1 MTVFLRA
8 MKAACI
14 AGASTSA
21 MAMAQSAAPPMVAP
35 IEQSVDSNG
44 VDLVSGKLRIPFA
57 ALSIGDPGD
66 GGIALRMSI
75 DTPNSLEGN
84 IVSDGTTYT
93 VTIGGDAERFTR
105 SGSVL
110 IPEVKSGST
119 LTFENGSWVYQTASG
134 AKATFSPQYGKLY
147 NQTTTGGLNPQPQ
160 AANTNFAGIISY
172 VSPDGHRLD
181 YNYTTITHRAPSQY
195 APYFMFRRIQ
205 SITSSSGY
213 QLQYTYQSD
222 TTANL
227 FYNTSDMYAW
237 SNRTRVSLMNTR
249 TDSCP
254 ANTYSCTV
262 ANRPYVILGG
272 QVNSDFNQALP
283 TSVTD
288 GEGKVTTVSA
298 SASNVTIQP
307 PGGVSA
313 LSYTLDGNGRVSQ
326 AVVGGVTTSYG
337 YPSDPTHKVVTRT
350 TPAGTETWRY
360 GPTDLLLRKRI
371 DMSGA
376 VTEYVYN
383 GSLQLTSV
391 IMPEGNR
398 IDYQR
403 DDRGNAT
410 TTTMVPKSGS
420 LETALVSR
428 AGYDASCTATTAN
441 ICNLPNW
448 TKDPRGN
455 ADPNDANYRTN
466 YSYDAATGQ
475 VTTVL
480 QPAPTSGG
488 ARPKTSFSYTS
499 IGGVS
504 RLTGVTSC
512 LTATD
517 CPGSANERRVTM
529 SYGTPQVN
537 NAALQSV
544 TIASGDNTLSATTT
558 YTYTALG
565 DVDTVDGPLAGSG
578 DSVRTLYDLTLRRV
592 KGRVAP
598 DPDGSGSAKPMATR
612 YVYDNVGRLQRTE
625 TGVVDGSADS
635 QWSTFQ
641 PSAAQASTFDSY
653 GRVVQSRVSGGG
665 TTAGL
670 TETSYDSAGRV
681 DCVAVRMNAATL
693 NDGYS
698 SACTAKTAGADGADR
713 ITRNAYFVADRRIEV
728 TSGYGTPE
736 ALTQTAHYT
745 TNGQQDWVRD
755 GEANRTSYSYDGHDR
770 LKRTSYPAVTPGQ
783 NSSSGS
789 DFEELG
795 YDATSNIVSK
805 RLRDGRTLIL
815 TVDAL
820 NRVTNKAVPDGC
832 APIQIGACAPASA
845 TRDVAYAYDLAG
857 RLTSAMFAGTSEG
870 VSATYDALGRM
881 KSATTTMGGA
891 SRTLDYQY
899 DIAGKRTRVTHPDGV
914 AFAYE
919 YDPLSRMK
927 EVRNGA
933 GSSLTSLTYYNT
945 GERSWLGYGSNGI
958 STGYDQLGRLT
969 GYNLQ
974 RNQSGTIVADNTTLE
989 YNPASQIK
997 RQVRGNDAYS
1007 WTGAFNI
1014 DRGYTANGLNQY
1026 TAAGP
1031 ASLQYDANGNLVT
1044 SGSTSYLYDAE
1055 NRLIGN
1061 SQGVN
1066 LIYDPLG
1073 RLFQTSTNGSGIA
1086 RFLYDGDAL
1095 VAEYDVNGALLKRYV
1110 HGDSVDTP
1118 VLAYDGTGTTPRQ
1131 LMADHQGS
1139 IVAATQH
1146 GGNLISINS
1155 YDEFGIPAQS
1165 NTGRFQY
1172 TGQAWLP
1179 ELGMYYYKARMYSPT
1194 LGRFMQTDPIG
1205 YADGLNWYNYVGS
1218 DPINNSD
1225 PSGLTTICPPNGF
1238 PRSPSYGIGDS
1249 AKDDI
1254 VVTGR
1259 CTPMPA
1265 PNPGYTEVPSP
1276 PTQPGQTQANPGQ
1289 GTPSNPPPCPINN
1302 SRLAKAYSKAKDRA
1316 FERLMEN
1323 DQNGEEGYSIFEDNK
1338 TGQLRTYFQTGSDRF
1353 VSLTLIRDGQ
1363 TLLLTGHIHNREVGP
1378 QGFLGLGGWA
1388 QRGPSPGDRSAK
1400 PHFPNAKFVLHQKIN
1415 GNWQDSCY

>member
-35 IEQSVDSNG
+35 IEQSVDGNG

-57 ALSIGDPGD
+57 MLSIGDPND

-110 IPEVKSGST
+110 IPEVKSGSSLT
-119 LTFENGSWVYQTASG
+119 LENGNWVYQTASG
-134 AKATFSPQYGKLY
+134 AKATFSPQFGKLY
-147 NQTTTGGLNPQPQ
+147 NQTTTGGMNPQPQ
-160 AANTNFAGIISY
+160 AVTTNFAGIISY
-172 VSPDGHRLD
+172 ISPEGHRLD
-181 YNYTTITHRAPSQY
+181 YAYTTITHRGPSQY
-195 APYFMFRRIQ
+195 APYFMFRRIR

-222 TTANL
+222 TTSNL
-227 FYNTSDMYAW
+227 FNNSSDMYAW

-262 ANRPYVILGG
+262 ADRPYVAFGG
-272 QVNSDFNQALP
+272 QVNSDYNQALP

-288 GEGKVTTVSA
+288 AEGKVTTVTT

-313 LSYTLDGNGRVSQ
+313 LSYTLDGSGRVSQ
-326 AVVGGVTTSYG
+326 AVVGGVTTG
-337 YPSDPTHKVVTRT
+337 YAYSSDATDKIVTRT

-360 GPTDLLLRKRI
+360 GLNDFLLRKRI

-376 VTEYVYN
+376 VTEYQYN
-383 GSLQLTSV
+383 GLSQLASM

-410 TTTMVPKSGS
+410 TTTMAPKGGS
-420 LETALVSR
+420 SDAALVSR
-428 AGYDASCTATTAN
+428 ASYDSSCTATTAKT
-441 ICNLPNW
+441 CNLPNW

-475 VTTVL
+475 VTTIL
-480 QPAPTSGG
+480 QPAPVSGG
-488 ARPKTSFSYTS
+488 ARPKTSFSYTA

-517 CPGSANERRVTM
+517 CAGSANERRVTM
-529 SYGTPQVN
+529 SFGTPQVN

-544 TIASGDNTLSATTT
+544 TVASGDNTLSATTT

-578 DSVRTLYDLTLRRV
+578 DSVRTLYDLALRRV
-592 KGRVAP
+592 KGLVAP

-635 QWSTFQ
+635 QWATFQ
-641 PSAAQASTFDSY
+641 PSAARASTFNSD
-653 GRVVQSRVSGGG
+653 GRVVQLKVSGGG
-665 TTAGL
+665 STTSL
-670 TETSYDSAGRV
+670 TETSYDSAGRIE
-681 DCVAVRMNAATL
+681 CVAVRMNASTL
-693 NDGYS
+693 NDSYS
-698 SACTAKTAGADGADR
+698 SPCTAKAAGTDGSDR

-728 TSGYGTPE
+728 TSGYGTTE
-736 ALTQTAHYT
+736 ALTQTIHYT
-745 TNGQQDWVRD
+745 ASGQQDWVRD
-755 GEANRTSYSYDGHDR
+755 GEGNRTSYSYDGHDR
-770 LKRTSYPAVTPGQ
+770 LKRTNYPVATLGQ
-783 NSSSGS
+783 NSSSAS
-789 DFEELG
+789 DFEEFG
-795 YDATSNIVSK
+795 YDAASNIVSK
-805 RLRDGRTLIL
+805 RLRDGRTLSL

-820 NRVTNKAVPDGC
+820 NRVANKTVPDGC

-845 TRDVAYAYDLAG
+845 TRDVAYAYDLTG

-870 VSATYDALGRM
+870 VSATYDALDRM
-881 KSATTTMGGA
+881 TGMATTMGGA
-891 SRTLDYQY
+891 SRTLAYQY
-899 DIAGKRTRVTHPDGV
+899 DIAGNRTRITHPDGV
-914 AFAYE
+914 AFVYD

-927 EVRNGA
+927 EIRSGA
-933 GSSLTSLTYYNT
+933 GSSLTRLTYYNT
-945 GERSWLGYGSNGI
+945 GERGWMGFGSNGI
-958 STGYDQLGRLT
+958 GAGYDQLGRLNS
-969 GYNLQ
+969 YNLQ
-974 RNQSGTIVADNTTLE
+974 RNQSGTVVADKTNLE

-997 RQVRGNDAYS
+997 RQVRGNDAYA

-1014 DRGYTANGLNQY
+1014 DRGYLANGLNQY
-1026 TAAGP
+1026 MAAGP
-1031 ASLQYDANGNLVT
+1031 TSLQYDANGNLVT

-1066 LIYDPLG
+1066 LVYDPLG
-1073 RLFQTSTNGSGIA
+1073 RLFQTSTNGSGVT

-1095 VAEYDVNGALLKRYV
+1095 VAEFDVNGTLLKRYV

-1118 VLAYDGTGTTPRQ
+1118 VLAYEGSNTTPRQ

-1139 IVAATQH
+1139 ILATTQH
-1146 GGNLISINS
+1146 GGNLIGINS
-1155 YDEFGIPAQS
+1155 YDEFGIPAQG
-1165 NTGRFQY
+1165 NAGRFQY
-1172 TGQAWLP
+1172 TGQAWIP

-1205 YADGLNWYNYVGS
+1205 YGDGNNWYNYVGS
-1218 DPINNSD
+1218 DPINHTD
-1225 PSGLTTICPPNGF
+1225 PFGLKWVWACVNDNCGF
-1238 PRSPSYGIGDS
+1238 RWKDEGIRGS
-1249 AKDDI
+1249 E
-1254 VVTGR
+1254 
-1259 CTPMPA
+1259 
-1265 PNPGYTEVPSP
+1265 GYNPSP
-1276 PTQPGQTQANPGQ
+1276 GGGNAPDGGAGA
-1289 GTPSNPPPCPINN
+1289 GGGDPSNPASPTEDDDEN
-1302 SRLAKAYSKAKDRA
+1302 S
-1316 FERLMEN
+1316 EIVV
-1323 DQNGEEGYSIFEDNK
+1323 NGIRMPKVNIFP
-1338 TGQLRTYFQTGSDRF
+1338 L
-1353 VSLTLIRDGQ
+1353 
-1363 TLLLTGHIHNREVGP
+1363 
-1378 QGFLGLGGWA
+1378 
-1388 QRGPSPGDRSAK
+1388 
-1400 PHFPNAKFVLHQKIN
+1400 PHFFKVEGNIWDSGLPRDVDKLNQLLEHAKRNKDKKLQMRIIKQLKAADARNTGKLRGIGKFRLFPPVFILPDVIRLQMCLVP
-1415 GNWQDSCY
+1415 GNNDPTCPKGA